1 MQKFALPIV
10 TFSLLGVILQFK
22 QPISSLSVAA
32 SIAGASDKSLTQR
45 LIPVLPMPGEREN
58 RLVASSLKEAKES
71 ETPIIKFNL
80 RDIPPEEEEIREEMQ
95 ANLQEG
101 KTERG
106 LAQMEGFWQ
115 KQVEK
120 YFQKSFS
127 QNQASLDQNKS
138 TLAKLAQQTGRRPAV
153 IYLFAQPE
161 MLGIVLVTPDGQPIY
176 KSLPDVG
183 RYKLLSEVQTFLVEV
198 TNPRRTLTTSYL
210 PSSQQLYKWIIGPIE
225 SELQRRGIDTL
236 IFAFDSG
243 LRSLPVAALH
253 DGKQFLVEKY
263 ALGMTLNLNLMNSN
277 YTKVQNSQVLAMG
290 ASEFKDQNPLPAV
303 PLELST
309 IVGEESSNSPN
320 QSSTKAQA
328 GLWTGRQFINEKFTA
343 ETLKVQRSV
352 SGFQIIHLATHGEF
366 KPGPPGNSYIEFG
379 NGKLSLDKIPQLQLN
394 RPSLELLVLS
404 ACKTAVGDQNAQFG
418 FAGMAVQSGVKTVV
432 ASLWYVSDQGTL
444 ALMTEFYQHLKTA
457 PIKAE
462 ALRQAQIAMIRG
474 KVTVEG
480 GQLRSTR
487 GSVQLPPVLL
497 KGRNV
502 RLSHPYYWAAFT
514 MIGSP
519 W

>member
-1 MQKFALPIV
+1 MQKFALPFCL
-10 TFSLLGVILQFK
+10 FSLVGVIIQFK
-22 QPISSLSVAA
+22 LPLNSSLWAEPM
-32 SIAGASDKSLTQR
+32 AGASAESLTQR
-45 LIPVLPMPGEREN
+45 LIPVLGMPGEKEN
-58 RLVASSLKEAKES
+58 ILVASSVRDAKES
-71 ETPIIKFNL
+71 EKPIIKFNL
-80 RDIPPEEEEIREEMQ
+80 GDIPPEEEESREELL

-106 LAQMEGFWQ
+106 IGQMEGFWQ

-127 QNQASLDQNKS
+127 QNQASLAHNKND
-138 TLAKLAQQTGRRPAV
+138 LAKVAQQTGRRPAA
-153 IYLFAQPE
+153 IYVFAQPQ

-183 RYKLLSEVQTFLVEV
+183 RDKLLEEAQTFLIEV
-198 TNPRRTLTTSYL
+198 TNPRRTFTTSYL

-225 SELQRRGIDTL
+225 SELQQRRIDTL
-236 IFAFDSG
+236 IFVLDSG

-253 DGKQFLVEKY
+253 DGQQFLVEKY
-263 ALGMTLNLNLMNSN
+263 ALGMTLNLNLMDSS
-277 YTKVQNSQVLAMG
+277 YTRLQTSRVLAMG
-290 ASEFKDQNPLPAV
+290 ASQFTDQNPLPAV

-309 IVGEESSNSPN
+309 IVGGQSNNSPN
-320 QSSTKAQA
+320 QGNTNAQA
-328 GLWTGRQFINEKFTA
+328 GLWTGTQFINERFTP
-343 ETLKVQRSV
+343 ETLRVQRAV
-352 SGFQIIHLATHGEF
+352 NRAQIVHLATHGEF
-366 KPGPPGNSYIEFG
+366 KPGPPSNSYVEFG
-379 NGKLSLDKIPQLQLN
+379 NGKLSLDKIPQLQLDK
-394 RPSLELLVLS
+394 PPLELLVLS

-444 ALMTEFYQHLKTA
+444 ALMTEFYKQLKTA

-462 ALRQAQIAMIRG
+462 ALRQAQMAMIRG
-474 KVTVEG
+474 EVAVEG

-487 GSVQLPPVLL
+487 GNIQLPPVLL
-497 KGRNV
+497 RGRNV
-502 RLSHPYYWAAFT
+502 KLSHPYYWAAFT

>member
-22 QPISSLSVAA
+22 QPVSSLSVTAA
-32 SIAGASDKSLTQR
+32 IPGASDKSLTQR
-45 LIPVLPMPGEREN
+45 LIPMPPMPGELQN
-58 RLVASSLKEAKES
+58 ILVASSLKQGEES
-71 ETPIIKFNL
+71 KTPIIKFNL
-80 RDIPPEEEEIREEMQ
+80 GDIPPEEEEIREEMQ

-106 LAQMEGFWQ
+106 LGQMERFWQ

-153 IYLFAQPE
+153 IYILAQPQ
-161 MLGIVLVTPDGQPIY
+161 MLGIVLVTPDGKPIY
-176 KSLPDVG
+176 KSLPDVE
-183 RYKLLSEVQTFLVEV
+183 RYKLLGEVQTFLVEV

-210 PSSQQLYKWIIGPIE
+210 PSSQQLYKWIIDPIE
-225 SELQRRGIDTL
+225 SELQQRRIDTL

-253 DGKQFLVEKY
+253 DGHKFLVEKY
-263 ALGMTLNLNLMNSN
+263 ALGMTLNLSLMNSN
-277 YTKVQNSQVLAMG
+277 YTQIQNSQVLAMG
-290 ASEFKDQNPLPAV
+290 ASEFKDKSPLPAV

-309 IVGEESSNSPN
+309 IVGEQSSNSSN
-320 QSSTKAQA
+320 QASTNAQA
-328 GLWTGRQFINEKFTA
+328 GLWAGRQFINEKFTP
-343 ETLKVQRSV
+343 ETLRVQRAANE
-352 SGFQIIHLATHGEF
+352 FQIIHLATHGEF
-366 KPGPPGNSYIEFG
+366 NPGPPGNSYIEFG

-394 RPSLELLVLS
+394 KPPLELLVLS

-444 ALMTEFYQHLKTA
+444 ALMTEFYKQLKTA

-462 ALRQAQIAMIRG
+462 ALRQAQMAMIRG
-474 KVTVEG
+474 EVTVEG

-487 GSVQLPPVLL
+487 GSIQLPPVLL
-497 KGRNV
+497 RGRNV
-502 RLSHPYYWAAFT
+502 KLSHPYYWAAFT

>member
-10 TFSLLGVILQFK
+10 VVSLIGVIVQFK
-22 QPISSLSVAA
+22 LPLSS
-32 SIAGASDKSLTQR
+32 SIGADPMAGANAESPSSR
-45 LIPVLPMPGEREN
+45 LIPLLPMPGERE
-58 RLVASSLKEAKES
+58 AKES
-71 ETPIIKFNL
+71 EKPIIKFNL
-80 RDIPPEEEEIREEMQ
+80 RDIPPEEEESREELS

-106 LAQMEGFWQ
+106 IGQMEKFWQ
-115 KQVEK
+115 KQAEK

-127 QNQASLDQNKS
+127 QNQASPDQNKS
-138 TLAKLAQQTGRRPAV
+138 ALAKLARETGRKPAV
-153 IYLFAQPE
+153 IYVFSQPE
-161 MLGIVLVTPDGQPIY
+161 RLGIVLVTPDGQPIY
-176 KSLPDVG
+176 KSLPNVG
-183 RYKLLSEVQTFLVEV
+183 RDKLLEEVQTFLIEV
-198 TNPRRTLTTSYL
+198 TNPRRTFTTSYL

-225 SELQRRGIDTL
+225 SELQKRGIDTL
-236 IFAFDSG
+236 IFALDSG

-253 DGKQFLVEKY
+253 DGQQFLVEKY
-263 ALGMTLNLNLMNSN
+263 ALGMTLNLNLMDSN
-277 YTKVQNSQVLAMG
+277 YTRIQNSQVLAMG
-290 ASEFKDQNPLPAV
+290 ASTFKDQNPLPAV

-309 IVGEESSNSPN
+309 IVGGQSSDSPN
-320 QSSTKAQA
+320 QANTNAQA
-328 GLWTGRQFINEKFTA
+328 GLWMGRQFINERFTP
-343 ETLKVQRSV
+343 ENLRVQRAAN
-352 SGFQIIHLATHGEF
+352 GYQIIHLATHGEF
-366 KPGPPGNSYIEFG
+366 KPGPLGNSYIEFG
-379 NGKLSLDKIPQLQLN
+379 NGKLSLDKITQLQLN
-394 RPSLELLVLS
+394 KPPLELLVLS

-444 ALMTEFYQHLKTA
+444 ALMSEFYKQLKTA

-474 KVTVEG
+474 EVTVEG

-497 KGRNV
+497 RGRNV
-502 RLSHPYYWAAFT
+502 KLSHPYYWAAFT